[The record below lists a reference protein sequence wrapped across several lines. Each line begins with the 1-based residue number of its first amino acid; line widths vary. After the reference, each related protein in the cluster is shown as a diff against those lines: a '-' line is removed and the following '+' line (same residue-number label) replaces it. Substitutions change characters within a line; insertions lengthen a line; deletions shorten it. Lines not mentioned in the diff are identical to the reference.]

1 MPRQADDPRRQPDV
15 DLDRA
20 HARMAAI
27 DAEPRQQ
34 RRAHPGRD
42 EPVDRLVVVG
52 AKDDMRR
59 AAQMGLRSRHVAH
72 AVVGDERQAGHV
84 GHRGPGLLAPQ
95 RRVLLDEQQE
105 RIAQQ
110 LDRDERA
117 VGQREEHEAQV
128 ELAALDEAQQLALV
142 GRLHQRDVHVGERR
156 GQATDRARQDLGAD
170 AVIGAH
176 AQLAGAAR
184 RPRGE
189 VRPCGGELVDDPP
202 AVAQHDVAG
211 GGQRDRAR
219 AARALHEPHADD
231 PLEQRDLLA
240 DGRLRVAE
248 GPGRAAERALAG
260 DGIERREMTHL
271 DAEPTIRISHRQQN
285 YSELC

>member
-1 MPRQADDPRRQPDV
+1 MSG
-15 DLDRA
+15 
-20 HARMAAI
+20 
-27 DAEPRQQ
+27 
-34 RRAHPGRD
+34 RRATSAI
-42 EPVDRLVVVG
+42 VG
-52 AKDDMRR
+52 LAFSRPKGESSSTSSRNGSRSSSTATNGPSASGKSMKVRSSSPRSTRR
-59 AAQMGLRSRHVAH
+59 SSW
-72 AVVGDERQAGHV
+72 
-84 GHRGPGLLAPQ
+84 PSS
-95 RRVLLDEQQE
+95 
-105 RIAQQ
+105 
-110 LDRDERA
+110 
-117 VGQREEHEAQV
+117 
-128 ELAALDEAQQLALV
+128 
-142 GRLHQRDVHVGERR
+142 GRLHERDVHVGERR

-170 AVIGAH
+170 AVVGAH

-189 VRPCGGELVDDPP
+189 VRPRGGELVDDPP

-260 DGIERREMTHL
+260 DGVERREMTHL

>member
-1 MPRQADDPRRQPDV
+1 MSIST
-15 DLDRA
+15 
-20 HARMAAI
+20 ART
-27 DAEPRQQ
+27 PGWLRSTLSRGQQ
-34 RRAHPGRD
+34 RGAHPGREY

-59 AAQMGLRSRHVAH
+59 AAQMGLRSGHVAH
-72 AVVGDERQAGHV
+72 AVVRDERQACHV
-84 GHRGPGLLAPQ
+84 GHRGLAAVAPQ

-110 LDRDERA
+110 LHRDERA
-117 VGQREEHEAQV
+117 VRQREEHEAQV
-128 ELAALDEAQQLALV
+128 ELAALDEAQELALV
-142 GRLHQRDVHVGERR
+142 GGLAPARR
-156 GQATDRARQDLGAD
+156 ARRAAPWPAPDRARQDLGAD

-189 VRPCGGELVDDPP
+189 VGPCGGELVDDPP

-211 GGQRDRAR
+211 RGQRDRAR
-219 AARALHEPHADD
+219 AAGALHESHADD

-240 DGRLRVAE
+240 DGRLGVPE

-260 DGIERREMTHL
+260 DGIERREMTYL